1 MNDCPRGGN
10 KKAGTHGGAKK
21 KKKCEHDGQD
31 TMDVHPLT
39 LIMPV

>member
-1 MNDCPRGGN
+1 MTVLGEGIRRQGRMGEQ
-10 KKAGTHGGAKK
+10 KK
-21 KKKCEHDGQD
+21 KKKSEHDGQD